1 MKRWAGIAAAVMLGM
16 SLSLTGCGKAVN
28 KGPSAPLVK
37 TIVIGEDA
45 KDAKDTFS
53 GTVHGFFE
61 SPLAFQTG
69 GRIMQR
75 YVTSGERV
83 TAGQELFSVDSK
95 DAEEQAAAAR
105 SSLDAAGASL
115 KLAQSTLARYEKLH
129 AANAIS
135 DLAMDQ
141 TRNSYDLA
149 LTQYRS
155 AEAALSR
162 AENNLGFTTLV
173 ARSRRHRGD
182 DTV

>member
-83 TAGQELFSVDSK
+83 TPD
-95 DAEEQAAAAR
+95 
-105 SSLDAAGASL
+105 
-115 KLAQSTLARYEKLH
+115 
-129 AANAIS
+129 
-135 DLAMDQ
+135 
-141 TRNSYDLA
+141 RNSSVSIRRM
-149 LTQYRS
+149 QK
-155 AEAALSR
+155 
-162 AENNLGFTTLV
+162 
-173 ARSRRHRGD
+173 SRRQQPDRRLMRQGLP
-182 DTV
+182 

>member
-69 GRIMQR
+69 GRGMIQQ
-75 YVTSGERV
+75 ERQNNIINIL
-83 TAGQELFSVDSK
+83 GGHS
-95 DAEEQAAAAR
+95 
-105 SSLDAAGASL
+105 
-115 KLAQSTLARYEKLH
+115 Y
-129 AANAIS
+129 
-135 DLAMDQ
+135 AM
-141 TRNSYDLA
+141 
-149 LTQYRS
+149 
-155 AEAALSR
+155 
-162 AENNLGFTTLV
+162 
-173 ARSRRHRGD
+173 
-182 DTV
+182 

>member
-95 DAEEQAAAAR
+95 DAEEQP
-105 SSLDAAGASL
+105 D
-115 KLAQSTLARYEKLH
+115 
-129 AANAIS
+129 
-135 DLAMDQ
+135 
-141 TRNSYDLA
+141 
-149 LTQYRS
+149 
-155 AEAALSR
+155 
-162 AENNLGFTTLV
+162 
-173 ARSRRHRGD
+173 RRLMRQGLP
-182 DTV
+182 

>member
-75 YVTSGERV
+75 YVTSGERGSCATGSGCV
-83 TAGQELFSVDSK
+83 RRCRF
-95 DAEEQAAAAR
+95 R
-105 SSLDAAGASL
+105 SW
-115 KLAQSTLARYEKLH
+115 
-129 AANAIS
+129 S
-135 DLAMDQ
+135 DKKPK
-141 TRNSYDLA
+141 N
-149 LTQYRS
+149 
-155 AEAALSR
+155 
-162 AENNLGFTTLV
+162 
-173 ARSRRHRGD
+173 
-182 DTV
+182 

>member
-1 MKRWAGIAAAVMLGM
+1 MLGM

-75 YVTSGERV
+75 Y
-83 TAGQELFSVDSK
+83 D
-95 DAEEQAAAAR
+95 
-105 SSLDAAGASL
+105 
-115 KLAQSTLARYEKLH
+115 
-129 AANAIS
+129 
-135 DLAMDQ
+135 
-141 TRNSYDLA
+141 RNSSVSIRRM
-149 LTQYRS
+149 QK
-155 AEAALSR
+155 
-162 AENNLGFTTLV
+162 
-173 ARSRRHRGD
+173 SRRQQPDRRLMRQGLP
-182 DTV
+182 

>member
-1 MKRWAGIAAAVMLGM
+1 MLGM

-83 TAGQELFSVDSK
+83 TAGQELFSVDSVSIRRMQK
-95 DAEEQAAAAR
+95 
-105 SSLDAAGASL
+105 
-115 KLAQSTLARYEKLH
+115 
-129 AANAIS
+129 
-135 DLAMDQ
+135 
-141 TRNSYDLA
+141 
-149 LTQYRS
+149 
-155 AEAALSR
+155 
-162 AENNLGFTTLV
+162 
-173 ARSRRHRGD
+173 SRRQQPDRRLMRQGLP
-182 DTV
+182 